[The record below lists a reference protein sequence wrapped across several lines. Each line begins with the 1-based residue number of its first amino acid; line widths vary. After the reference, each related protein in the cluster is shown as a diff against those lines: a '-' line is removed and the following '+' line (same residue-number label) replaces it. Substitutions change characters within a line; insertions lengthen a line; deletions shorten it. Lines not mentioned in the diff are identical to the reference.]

1 MKLKIEQDNLE
12 KEAVRIL
19 INDYCN
25 KYKKEDY
32 FALREYLNTIR
43 FTIEDYEDEGINM
56 TVEREIYSG
65 LEIVLEKK
73 KRNQEE
79 NLEDGFNIY

>member
-1 MKLKIEQDNLE
+1 MKNEQ
-12 KEAVRIL
+12 EAIRLL
-19 INDYCN
+19 INDYCS

-32 FALREYLNTIR
+32 FALREYLNEIR
-43 FTIEDYEDEGINM
+43 FSIEDYEDEGTNM